1 MFEILLVLVFIIGF
15 AMQRGNDR
23 RLRTME
29 REINRLTSQLAELRL
44 APPAVAD
51 VTATQTTMLAPAGVE
66 TAEVREQV
74 DAPTET
80 AEVTETVL
88 PATEAVSP
96 ETIPPA
102 DDFPPQVAAR
112 ELPNRESL
120 ESWLGARWAVWVGGL
135 ALAFGGIFLIK
146 YSIESGLL
154 SPAVRLVMAAVFG
167 LALFGAGEV
176 VRRRALPFEKDVFR
190 NAMIPGVL
198 TAAGAVTLFGVVYA
212 AYAIYSFIGPTPAFF
227 MLALVGFATLGLSL
241 LHGQALAGV
250 GLLGSML
257 TPALIATDAPDIRA
271 LFVFLSISWLATA
284 AAARFRRWTIVPAVA
299 NVGMA
304 LWALAYVVQTPVID
318 PVPPTL
324 ALLVMLA
331 GTIFLWPGRS
341 LGEAA
346 VTVGPIDVP
355 PAEPD
360 TTASGAAAPAPAV
373 AGRGWQPGPWE
384 RLFARPPAVLTVTA
398 SLAAMMPELAMI
410 AVPAPST
417 LDPALTFAAVIATIA
432 AFGAGRLY
440 AALAAIFAALGT
452 VAGMMLLAVT
462 SLYPEVMGLAVA
474 PGTTSTN
481 YGTEIALCLGLGAMF
496 VLFGFSFLYRHGR
509 GEPQFSTLWC
519 ALAVVVPLIGAGLSY
534 VNFGNLDLDW
544 THALYGMGLGLVY
557 LAGAEWLSRRSDG
570 ESDGA
575 TVSWLVAG
583 AFAAFVF
590 ALHCLTH
597 DVQTIVGT
605 AIIGFAFLVATRVRP
620 WGILPWTMAAACVL
634 VLAQIAVDPTIVGV
648 ERLGTRPVF
657 NALAVGYGIPALLAA
672 IAAFELRAWP
682 DLRIRN
688 LLQALASLM
697 VFLTIA
703 ILVRHAMNGGVLQG
717 DVPTLSEQSI
727 YTLLTIGASAVL
739 MTLDFRSPSS
749 VFRYGSMLAGILSML
764 TILGAHLLTLNPYFT
779 GENTGRLPFLNLLLI
794 GYLLPGIAYAGL
806 AYYARNRRP
815 IPYVTALAVAGAV
828 LGFAWATLSV
838 RRFWQGE
845 NLQDWKGFLQGETY
859 SYSVVWLLIGVILL
873 GLGSR
878 FDAKSLR
885 IASAVLVFLTVVK
898 VFLIDMS
905 NLEGVLRPIS
915 FIGLGI
921 VLIGIGLF
929 YQRILTSKGSGR
941 PRREVTAEE

>member
-15 AMQRGNDR
+15 VMQRGNDR

-29 REINRLTSQLAELRL
+29 REINRLTSQLAELQR

-51 VTATQTTMLAPAGVE
+51 VTATQATALAPADGE
-66 TAEVREQV
+66 TAEVQEQV
-74 DAPTET
+74 AAPTDT
-80 AEVTETVL
+80 AEATETTL
-88 PATEAVSP
+88 PAADVVLP

-102 DDFPPQVAAR
+102 DDIPPQVAAR

-154 SPAVRLVMAAVFG
+154 SPAVRLVMAAIFG
-167 LALFGAGEV
+167 LALFAAGEV
-176 VRRRALPFEKDVFR
+176 VRRRALPLEKDAFR

-227 MLALVGFATLGLSL
+227 MLAIVGFATLGLSL

-257 TPALIATDAPDIRA
+257 TPALISTDAPDIRA
-271 LFVFLSISWLATA
+271 LFAFLAISWLATVA
-284 AAARFRRWTIVPAVA
+284 TARFRRWTIVPALA

-304 LWALAYVVQTPVID
+304 MWALAYVVQTPVID

-331 GTIFLWPGRS
+331 GTIFLWPGKS
-341 LGEAA
+341 FGEAA
-346 VTVGPIDVP
+346 AIADTDDA
-355 PAEPD
+355 PAAETD
-360 TTASGAAAPAPAV
+360 AAAAPVAV
-373 AGRGWQPGPWE
+373 NRGWQPGPWE
-384 RLFARPPAVLTVTA
+384 RLFARPPAALTVTA
-398 SLAAMMPELAMI
+398 SLAAMLPELAMI
-410 AVPAPST
+410 AVPTPST
-417 LDPALTFAAVIATIA
+417 MDPAFTFAAVIATIA

-462 SLYPEVMGLAVA
+462 SLYPEVMGLAVV
-474 PGTTSTN
+474 PGTTGTN

-519 ALAVVVPLIGAGLSY
+519 ALAVVVPLIGAGLSF
-534 VNFGNLDLDW
+534 VNFGNLDRDW
-544 THALYGMGLGLVY
+544 THALYGIGLGLAY

-575 TVSWLVAG
+575 TVGWLVAG

-605 AIIGFAFLVATRVRP
+605 AIIGFAFVVATRFRP
-620 WGILPWTMAAACVL
+620 WAMLPWAMAAACVL

-648 ERLGTRPVF
+648 ERLGTRPMF
-657 NALAVGYGIPALLAA
+657 NVLAVGYGIPALLAA
-672 IAAFELRAWP
+672 IAAFELRAWA

-815 IPYVTALAVAGAV
+815 IAYVTALAVAGAV

-929 YQRILTSKGSGR
+929 YQRILTSKGSGG

>member
-1 MFEILLVLVFIIGF
+1 MFEILLILVFIIGF
-15 AMQRGNDR
+15 ATQRGNDR
-23 RLRTME
+23 RLRQME
-29 REINRLTSQLAELRL
+29 KELNRLTAQLAEMQL
-44 APPAVAD
+44 A
-51 VTATQTTMLAPAGVE
+51 APAAVE
-66 TAEVREQV
+66 TAAEAASPAPVEVETADVQEQV
-74 DAPTET
+74 GT
-80 AEVTETVL
+80 
-88 PATEAVSP
+88 ATEPVTPKAP
-96 ETIPPA
+96 EPTETIPPA
-102 DDFPPQVAAR
+102 EDAPPQIAAR
-112 ELPNRESL
+112 ELPSRESL

-176 VRRRALPFEKDVFR
+176 VRRRALPFEKDAFR

-271 LFVFLSISWLATA
+271 LFAFLGISWLATA
-284 AAARFRRWTIVPAVA
+284 AAARFRRWTIVPSLA
-299 NVGMA
+299 NAGMA
-304 LWALAYVVQTPVID
+304 IWALAYIVKAPVID
-318 PVPPTL
+318 PVPATL

-331 GTIFLWPGRS
+331 GTLFLWPGRS
-341 LGEAA
+341 FGDAPASIEPVDADA
-346 VTVGPIDVP
+346 
-355 PAEPD
+355 AEPV
-360 TTASGAAAPAPAV
+360 AGAAPAAPA
-373 AGRGWQPGPWE
+373 ASHGWQPGPWE
-384 RLFARPPAVLTVTA
+384 RLFARPPAALTVTA
-398 SLAAMMPELAMI
+398 SLAAMLPPLAMI
-410 AVPAPST
+410 AVPTPST
-417 LDPALTFAAVIATIA
+417 MDPAFAFAALIATVA

-440 AALAAIFAALGT
+440 AALAAIFAALGA

-462 SLYPEVMGLAVA
+462 SFYPEMIGLAA
-474 PGTTSTN
+474 EPGTAAAGIG
-481 YGTEIALCLGLGAMF
+481 YGTEIVLCLGLGALF
-496 VLFGFSFLYRHGR
+496 VLFGFAFLYRHGR

-519 ALAVVVPLIGAGLSY
+519 ALAVVVPLIGAGISFL
-534 VNFGNLDLDW
+534 NFGNLGRDW
-544 THALYGMGLGLVY
+544 THALYAIGLGLAY
-557 LAGAEWLSRRSDG
+557 LAGAEWLWRRDDG
-570 ESDGA
+570 DGRTA
-575 TVSWLVAG
+575 SLNWLIAG
-583 AFAAFVF
+583 AFATFVF
-590 ALHCLTH
+590 ALHCLVH
-597 DVQTIVGT
+597 DVQAIVGT
-605 AIIGFAFLVATRVRP
+605 AIIGFAFVLATRIRP
-620 WGILPWTMAAACVL
+620 WAMLPWTMAAACVL
-634 VLAQIAVDPTIVGV
+634 VLAQIAADPTIVGIDN
-648 ERLGTRPVF
+648 LGTRPIF
-657 NALAVGYGIPALLAA
+657 NALAVGYGLPALLAA

-682 DLRIRN
+682 DLRVRN

-697 VFLTIA
+697 VFLTVA

-749 VFRYGSMLAGILSML
+749 VFRYGSMLAGVFSML
-764 TILGAHLLTLNPYFT
+764 SILGAHLLTLNPYFT
-779 GENTGRLPFLNLLLI
+779 GENTGRLPLLNLLLI

-815 IPYVTALAVAGAV
+815 MPYVTALAVAGAV
-828 LGFAWATLSV
+828 LGFVWATLSV

-845 NLQDWKGFLQGETY
+845 NLQDWKGFLQSETY

-929 YQRILTSKGSGR
+929 YQRILTSKGSGK
-941 PRREVTAEE
+941 PQREVAAEE